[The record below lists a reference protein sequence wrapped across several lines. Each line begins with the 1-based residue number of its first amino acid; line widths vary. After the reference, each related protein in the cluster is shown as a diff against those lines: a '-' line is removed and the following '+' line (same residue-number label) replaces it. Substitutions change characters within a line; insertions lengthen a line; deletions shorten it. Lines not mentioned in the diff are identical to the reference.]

1 MRPCFL
7 KMPARWPISETDVSQ
22 LPRWPTASF
31 TVSSAA
37 AKLAEPSSASA
48 PSAPAMAFALIEFPP
63 GYYCRFVVV
72 VSRHAF
78 ARRLAPAAETT
89 PVRGLGYYTFVG
101 TDRRVRDARARGSN
115 RRTAFG
121 HCARRLDHETA
132 ERHHGDVGS
141 ADTLLAAVADRPHA
155 FPHRDI
161 LIGNARNAGEV
172 AGLH

>member
-1 MRPCFL
+1 
-7 KMPARWPISETDVSQ
+7 
-22 LPRWPTASF
+22 
-31 TVSSAA
+31 
-37 AKLAEPSSASA
+37 
-48 PSAPAMAFALIEFPP
+48 EFPP
-63 GYYCRFVVV
+63 GYSCRFVVV

-101 TDRRVRDARARGSN
+101 TDRRVRDARARGST

-155 FPHRDI
+155 FPPRDI

-172 AGLH
+172 AGLHGGAILQVVVFARADAIEIRVDVDAPLQHVEL